1 MQPLRLAIDLDGVL
15 HDPTNVAP
23 GYKMG
28 RPIPGA
34 VEAMNQLKADGTI
47 IVIHSVWA
55 DTEQK
60 RKAMSEWLRYFN
72 IPYDFITN
80 TKPDCDVYID
90 NKGWRFTDWASTL
103 EFIKTLNGPSE
114 GPHNEVYTP
123 QSEQGSDS

>member
-1 MQPLRLAIDLDGVL
+1 MPPLRLAVDFDGVC
-15 HDPTNVAP
+15 HDPENVAP

-34 VEAMNQLKADGTI
+34 VDAMNQLKADGTI

-60 RKAMSEWLRYFN
+60 RKAMSEWLRFFN

-80 TKPDCDVYID
+80 TKPDCDLYID
-90 NKGWRFTDWASTL
+90 NKGYHFINWSDTL
-103 EFIKTLNGPSE
+103 AHIKTL
-114 GPHNEVYTP
+114 TP
-123 QSEQGSDS
+123 GS